1 MARILKVEARVIWID
16 EGSVTPATVENSSS
30 LTSTR
35 FITAVDPIAA
45 VGTGADAAVA
55 APLPGHITASPRSL
69 HRNYC
74 SETGAY
80 ICT

>member
-16 EGSVTPATVENSSS
+16 DENVTPATVENSSS

-35 FITAVDPIAA
+35 FITAVDTIAA
-45 VGTGADAAVA
+45 VGTGADAAVG
-55 APLPGHITASPRSL
+55 APLPRHVTPLPRSL
-69 HRNYC
+69 HRNNC
-74 SETGAY
+74 RKTGAY